1 MIHEIFPRQGMDVV
15 VTSVSSDSHTW
26 NLVYLQLVLEELG
39 HRVTNLGAC
48 TPDSLVIS
56 TCLERLPDLLVVSSV
71 NGHGRHDGARLIRAL
86 RAVPELA
93 ALPAVIGGKLDTSG
107 GADGHAVTELIEA
120 GFTGV
125 FQDAAALTEFR
136 SFIAALPSSAAR
148 EAVLP
153 ADAVRELAPAG
164 A

>member
-1 MIHEIFPRQGMDVV
+1 MIHEIVRREGLDVV

-48 TPDSLVIS
+48 TPEDLVVA
-56 TCLERLPDLLVVSSV
+56 TCLDRRPDLLVVSSV
-71 NGHGRHDGARLIRAL
+71 NGHGRHDGARLIRAI
-86 RAVPELA
+86 RGNAELA
-93 ALPAVIGGKLDTSG
+93 TLPVVIGGKLDTAG
-107 GADGHAVTELIEA
+107 GADGRAVAELIDA

-136 SFIAALPSSAAR
+136 SFVGALPAGAG
-148 EAVLP
+148 
-153 ADAVRELAPAG
+153 RELAPVG